1 MKLKD
6 INKRSIRRVSNQ
18 ELLMLHY
25 RLHQLYSLN
34 HKNKRVAELIVEKH
48 KIVVAEMLRRG
59 MKHNPKDL
67 LDKTLLEIHQEAKAT
82 SIVRV
87 SRKEKVSRA
96 IGTFAIQMAKE
107 KNDPLYKRYEKFRR
121 KYLDAKERIIKKY
134 APRVRSK
141 ARRSVMS
148 SS

>member
-1 MKLKD
+1 
-6 INKRSIRRVSNQ
+6 
-18 ELLMLHY
+18 MLHY

-34 HKNKRVAELIVEKH
+34 HKNKKVTDLIVEKH

-59 MKHNPKDL
+59 MNHNPKDL
-67 LDKTLLEIHQEAKAT
+67 LDKTLLEIHLEAKAT

-107 KNDPLYKRYEKFRR
+107 KNDPLYKRYEKFRK